1 MIQIFNGR
9 TRGLGQD
16 AQHAVYLQVSV
27 QMRQHLHHFKGARLG
42 VFLAIAL
49 HSNADGWAW
58 PSMTVLKAETGYNV
72 QTISQALRE
81 LCMLTIDGQRVLLAV
96 QDRATTGTFA
106 TNRYLLFPSD
116 EDVARYAGE
125 EGDPQA
131 APPLDAPRT
140 AAPRTTQLSTE
151 KPLTARPDTARPST
165 EKAHERRTI
174 RNKNHREEE
183 PGRARVPRPPL
194 PAAQE
199 LNDSP
204 PSPTVHPAVAAY
216 RTAFG
221 KTPTERQRA
230 AIAEAVA
237 DLPRWTRVLD
247 DWQANAWRAESVGKM
262 LDRYHH
268 AEEHSQAPPA
278 QRHTP
283 ADGQPGRPSAAPTAE
298 ELARFLNRPRPGAS
312 QHVA

>member
-9 TRGLGQD
+9 SRGLGQD

-58 PSMTVLKAETGYNV
+58 PSMAVLKAETGYNV
-72 QTISQALRE
+72 QTISQALRD
-81 LCMLTIDGQRVLLAV
+81 LCVLTIDDQRVLLAV

-125 EGDPQA
+125 EDDPQA
-131 APPLDAPRT
+131 APLLDAPRT
-140 AAPRTTQLSTE
+140 VAPRTVEPSTE
-151 KPLTARPDTARPST
+151 KPCTARPSS
-165 EKAHERRTI
+165 EKAHERRTMGKE
-174 RNKNHREEE
+174 NQREEE
-183 PGRARVPRPPL
+183 PGRARAPHPPL
-194 PAAQE
+194 SA
-199 LNDSP
+199 SP
-204 PSPTVHPAVAAY
+204 ESSADPQLTAEHPAVAAY

-221 KTPTERQRA
+221 KTPTERQQA

-237 DLPRWTRVLD
+237 DLPRWTKVLD

-268 AEEHSQAPPA
+268 AEEQLHAPPA
-278 QRHTP
+278 HRQTP
-283 ADGQPGRPSAAPTAE
+283 TDGRATRPSAAPTAE
-298 ELARFLNRPRPGAS
+298 ELARFLNRPRAGVGHHAI
-312 QHVA
+312 